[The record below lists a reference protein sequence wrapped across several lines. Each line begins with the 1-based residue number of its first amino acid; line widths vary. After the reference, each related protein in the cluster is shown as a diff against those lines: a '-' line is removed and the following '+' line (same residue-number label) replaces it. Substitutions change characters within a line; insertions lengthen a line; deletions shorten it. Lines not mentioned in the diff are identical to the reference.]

1 MGLPGRPVRLDGACA
16 TTCSRDSREATET
29 ARDAPEVSRAAAMAF
44 PSSAKKR
51 VVGAR
56 YHDARTF
63 VLMNDA
69 LAMRGDD
76 EACLEREIAEDAR
89 AAHEFVDY
97 ADEEIRFMCAWNE
110 TARRFACAGE
120 HESDDLCVA
129 FARTHAREMRDKVFF
144 DQFLRT
150 VLAMYEFGCMDR
162 EQCVRAMR
170 ATRASGRRRA
180 EACRRR
186 TTTTTTTSET

>member
-1 MGLPGRPVRLDGACA
+1 MRLDGACA
-16 TTCSRDSREATET
+16 ATCSRDSREATET
-29 ARDAPEVSRAAAMAF
+29 ARDAPEVSPAAAVAF

-51 VVGAR
+51 VGVAR

-63 VLMNDA
+63 VPMNDA

-76 EACLEREIAEDAR
+76 EACLEREIAEGER

-120 HESDDLCVA
+120 HESGDLCVA
-129 FARTHAREMRDKVFF
+129 FARKHAREMRDKVFF

-162 EQCVRAMR
+162 EQCVQAMR

-180 EACRRR
+180 KARPRP
-186 TTTTTTTSET
+186 TTTMMTSET